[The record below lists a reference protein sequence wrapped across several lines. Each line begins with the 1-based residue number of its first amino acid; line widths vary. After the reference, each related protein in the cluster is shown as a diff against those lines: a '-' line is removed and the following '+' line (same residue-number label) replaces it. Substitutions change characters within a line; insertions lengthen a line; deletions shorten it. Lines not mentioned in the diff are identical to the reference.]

1 MKFNSVNE
9 YLEKLNN
16 IFHLLVALPLLGFVA
31 IYLQM
36 HAGEFDP
43 MVQASSLATAL
54 RYSFPFLVILT
65 GGLAFIS
72 YRRNLITSK
81 NQHTLREKLIH
92 YFRASLV
99 KFAFLGAASVVAV
112 TGLFLTT
119 ENLYVVLYIIV
130 LMLLSINRPTV
141 FRIARDLGL
150 RDSEKD
156 IVIHKKEIGAQV
168 GFGST

>member
-1 MKFNSVNE
+1 
-9 YLEKLNN
+9 
-16 IFHLLVALPLLGFVA
+16 
-31 IYLQM
+31 M

-54 RYSFPFLVILT
+54 RYSFPFLVMLT

-99 KFAFLGAASVVAV
+99 KFAFLGAASIVAV

-130 LMLLSINRPTV
+130 LMLFSINRPTV

-150 RDSEKD
+150 RDTEKD
-156 IVIHKKEIGAQV
+156 IVIHKKELGTPV